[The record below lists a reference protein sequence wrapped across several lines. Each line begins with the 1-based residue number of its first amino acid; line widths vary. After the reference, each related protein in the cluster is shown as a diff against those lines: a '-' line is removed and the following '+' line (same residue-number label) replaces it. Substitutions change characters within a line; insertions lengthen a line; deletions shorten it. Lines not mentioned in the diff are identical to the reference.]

1 MITSASTRRDPR
13 TPPRNHHSFRFAAFL
28 AIALLSFVSAGCSAP
43 YRKPVLTPPENG
55 FSGIADAFKAADGS
69 AVPEVDVL
77 LVHGMGYHDSTWIPI
92 MIAPLAVALGFEFD
106 LKAKLPAPEPLAYG
120 AELYQVT
127 LHDSARTLQIAV
139 PLWSPITQGAKKTLC
154 YDVNSQT
161 LLCTDKTAFTPYKRA
176 WANGFIKS
184 QIMDDRLSD
193 VTFYL
198 GDNGGELIREVVDD
212 ALLRSLST
220 GHTTLAQVKAGTVPT
235 AKSTPLFIISE
246 SLGSK
251 IVVDSREE
259 IESLN
264 GLESAKEFAKD
275 TRSHIH
281 ALYLL
286 ANQIPILNLGAHN
299 ADGTPN
305 IYQHLATFA
314 HKRNAQRQHNQATPI
329 PLHIV
334 AFSDPSDIFSYVLP
348 EGAVTVEDTII
359 SNVIDSNDCI
369 VLGIYKDPSNAH
381 TKYIQNNPVANAI
394 AHGSGTLTNAKGVF
408 CAK

>member
-1 MITSASTRRDPR
+1 MVTSASTRRDSK
-13 TPPRNHHSFRFAAFL
+13 TPPRNHRRFRVASAV
-28 AIALLSFVSAGCSAP
+28 AIALVIIASTSCSSP
-43 YRKPVLTPPENG
+43 YRKPELTPPENG

-69 AVPEVDVL
+69 AVLEVDVL
-77 LVHGMGYHDSTWIPI
+77 LVHGMGYHDSTWIAP
-92 MIAPLAVALGFEFD
+92 MIQPLAVALGFAFD
-106 LKAKLPAPEPLAYG
+106 PNAPLPASEPLSNG
-120 AELYQVT
+120 AQLYQIT
-127 LHDSARTLQIAV
+127 LHDSARTLQITV
-139 PLWSPITQGAKKTLC
+139 PLWSPITFGAKKTLC
-154 YDVNSQT
+154 YDLNSATILCPVNT
-161 LLCTDKTAFTPYKRA
+161 TVFTPYKRA
-176 WANGFIKS
+176 WANGLIKS

-198 GDNGGELIREVVDD
+198 GDNGGELIREAVDD

-251 IVVDSREE
+251 IAVDSLEE
-259 IESLN
+259 IESLK
-264 GLESAKEFAKD
+264 SAQEFANV

-281 ALYLL
+281 AMYLL

-305 IYQHLATFA
+305 IYQHLKTFA
-314 HKRNAQRQHNQATPI
+314 HKRNAQRQLNNATPI

-334 AFSDPSDIFSYVLP
+334 AFSDPSDLFSYVLP
-348 EGAVTVEDTII
+348 KDAVTGEDTII
-359 SNVIDSNDCI
+359 SNVIESNDCI
-369 VLGIYKDPSNAH
+369 VLGLYEDPSKAH
-381 TKYIQNNPVANAI
+381 TLYIQNNPVANAI
-394 AHGSGTLTNAKGVF
+394 AHGSGTLGNAKGVF

>member
-1 MITSASTRRDPR
+1 MITSASTPKDSR
-13 TPPRNHHSFRFAAFL
+13 TPTRNRLRLGAIVALTFFAVA
-28 AIALLSFVSAGCSAP
+28 SSSCSAP
-43 YRKPVLTPPENG
+43 YRKPVLTPPDNG
-55 FSGIADAFKAADGS
+55 FPGIASAFKAADGS

-106 LKAKLPAPEPLAYG
+106 PKAKLPAPEDLAYG
-120 AELYQVT
+120 AKLYQVT
-127 LHDSARTLQIAV
+127 LHDPTRTLQIAV
-139 PLWSPITQGAKKTLC
+139 PLWSPITEGAKKTLC

-212 ALLRSLST
+212 ALLRSLSA

-251 IVVDSREE
+251 IAVDSLEE
-259 IESLN
+259 IESLR
-264 GLESAKEFAKD
+264 GLESAQEFAKD

-281 ALYLL
+281 AMYLL

-305 IYQHLATFA
+305 IYQHLNTFA
-314 HKRNAQRQHNQATPI
+314 QKRNSRRQSNKKLSQI
-329 PLHIV
+329 PLQIV

-348 EGAVTVEDTII
+348 VGAVTGEDTII

-369 VLGIYKDPSNAH
+369 VLGLYKDPSKAH
-381 TKYIQNNPVANAI
+381 TLYIQNNPVANAI
-394 AHGSGTLTNAKGVF
+394 AHGSGTLANAKGVF